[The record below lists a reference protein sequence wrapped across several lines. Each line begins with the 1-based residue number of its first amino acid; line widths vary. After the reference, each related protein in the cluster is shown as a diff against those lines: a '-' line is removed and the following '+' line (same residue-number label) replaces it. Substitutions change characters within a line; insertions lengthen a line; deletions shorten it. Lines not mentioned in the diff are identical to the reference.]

1 MQTVFTMGCTLS
13 ADEMRSNQIDQ
24 MLRKEGEKQA
34 KEVKLLLLGKFCVSD
49 RCSIHSDSRVI
60 L

>member
-1 MQTVFTMGCTLS
+1 MGCTLS

-34 KEVKLLLLGKFCVSD
+34 KEVKLLLLGKIRVPVGD
-49 RCSIHSDSRVI
+49 IHS
-60 L
+60 